1 MKVTYTA
8 VQSVVQ
14 ILINKGLAEQDAKDF
29 MSAVFPLSMCVQWQE
44 LRPELKAKYPKIVA
58 AVENYCRQPVPSTNA
73 EQLKLL

>member
-1 MKVTYTA
+1 MVISYTA

-29 MSAVFPLSMCVQWQE
+29 MLAVFPLSMCVLWQE

-58 AVENYCRQPVPSTNA
+58 AVERYCRKPEPSPKS

>member
-1 MKVTYTA
+1 MVITYTA

-29 MSAVFPLSMCVQWQE
+29 MLAVFPLSMAVEWQE

-58 AVENYCRQPVPSTNA
+58 AVERYCQQPKTETKA
-73 EQLKLL
+73 KQLKLL